1 MKKKA
6 IIIGASSGIGKELSK
21 VLSQN
26 NYEVA
31 LTGRRITLLRQISD
45 ELPNKSCFKR
55 IDVTD
60 IQSSIKSLEELIS
73 QMKDVNL
80 IIISAGTGHIN
91 PDLDWNKEK
100 NTIDTNVTGFCAM
113 TNVAMKHFQQQG
125 YGHLVGISSIARI
138 RGNAEAPAYNASKAF
153 VSNYME
159 GLRTKT
165 KHTNITITD
174 IQPGFVDTDMAKG
187 DHLFWVASP
196 QKVAKQIFNAILK
209 KKKVVYVSKRW
220 RLIALL
226 LKILPERFL

>member
-1 MKKKA
+1 MNKKA

-21 VLSQN
+21 VLSHN
-26 NYEVA
+26 NYEIG
-31 LTGRRITLLRQISD
+31 LTGRRITLLRQISE

-60 IQSSIKSLEELIS
+60 IPTSMKSLEELIS
-73 QMKDVNL
+73 QMKDVGL

-113 TNVAMKHFQQQG
+113 ANVALKYFQQQG
-125 YGHLVGISSIARI
+125 YGHLVGISSIAKI
-138 RGNAEAPAYNASKAF
+138 RGNGEAPAYNASKAF

-159 GLRTKT
+159 GLRIKT
-165 KHTNITITD
+165 KHTNIAITD

-187 DHLFWVASP
+187 DRLFWVASP
-196 QKVAKQIFNAILK
+196 QKVAKQIFNAIEK
-209 KKKVVYVSKRW
+209 KRKVVYVSKRW